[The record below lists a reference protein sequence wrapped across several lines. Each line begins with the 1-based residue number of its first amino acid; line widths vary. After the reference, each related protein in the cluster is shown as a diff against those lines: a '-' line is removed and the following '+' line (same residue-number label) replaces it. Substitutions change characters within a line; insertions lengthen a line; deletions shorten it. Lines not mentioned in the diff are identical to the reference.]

1 MRLEKLAS
9 ESDQLVTAADTVIQD
24 IFDAALYA
32 KETGN
37 DGMVAELKAS
47 LKTALLKQNELRTRA
62 AELRRAKEEG
72 TSAEEVAKYA
82 ARAIAEVRTPSP
94 PPASLLPPCLSLAAW
109 PDSFFSFGLAPQ
121 NEGSKW
127 IDVERH
133 SEKWR
138 DFEREIEGKSG
149 AADAAAG
156 EVEDEDI
163 AVVGLTQAQ
172 QAGIRN
178 QRCPISGKDI
188 GDLDDPVRD
197 SKGYIYER
205 IAIEGYLS
213 QGRGRHI
220 SKRCPVAGANHMVA
234 VADLQ
239 SAQMQVRAVRRRER
253 LTQNQ
258 NENDE
263 VMDL

>member
-94 PPASLLPPCLSLAAW
+94 PPASYPGGKIKFRLPQ
-109 PDSFFSFGLAPQ
+109 GR
-121 NEGSKW
+121 
-127 IDVERH
+127 VER
-133 SEKWR
+133 
-138 DFEREIEGKSG
+138 GKPEVALPRHKTPRGS
-149 AADAAAG
+149 AD
-156 EVEDEDI
+156 I
-163 AVVGLTQAQ
+163 F
-172 QAGIRN
+172 
-178 QRCPISGKDI
+178 
-188 GDLDDPVRD
+188 
-197 SKGYIYER
+197 SKFGFF
-205 IAIEGYLS
+205 L
-213 QGRGRHI
+213 
-220 SKRCPVAGANHMVA
+220 MF
-234 VADLQ
+234 
-239 SAQMQVRAVRRRER
+239 
-253 LTQNQ
+253 
-258 NENDE
+258 
-263 VMDL
+263 

>member
-1 MRLEKLAS
+1 M
-9 ESDQLVTAADTVIQD
+9 
-24 IFDAALYA
+24 
-32 KETGN
+32 
-37 DGMVAELKAS
+37 
-47 LKTALLKQNELRTRA
+47 
-62 AELRRAKEEG
+62 
-72 TSAEEVAKYA
+72 
-82 ARAIAEVRTPSP
+82 
-94 PPASLLPPCLSLAAW
+94 
-109 PDSFFSFGLAPQ
+109 APQ

-149 AADAAAG
+149 AANAAAG

-234 VADLQ
+234 VADLVGADAGQ
-239 SAQMQVRAVRRRER
+239 GGEAEGEADPEPERERRGHGPVMAILAGARRPKRGAFCSVFFFAGETHEEEKRKTNKFISLTRRRPAAPVVG
-253 LTQNQ
+253 TAASSSAAPSGTAGP
-258 NENDE
+258 
-263 VMDL
+263 VASSP

>member
-1 MRLEKLAS
+1 MA
-9 ESDQLVTAADTVIQD
+9 
-24 IFDAALYA
+24 
-32 KETGN
+32 G
-37 DGMVAELKAS
+37 
-47 LKTALLKQNELRTRA
+47 
-62 AELRRAKEEG
+62 
-72 TSAEEVAKYA
+72 
-82 ARAIAEVRTPSP
+82 
-94 PPASLLPPCLSLAAW
+94 
-109 PDSFFSFGLAPQ
+109 
-121 NEGSKW
+121 
-127 IDVERH
+127 
-133 SEKWR
+133 R
-138 DFEREIEGKSG
+138 D
-149 AADAAAG
+149 
-156 EVEDEDI
+156 
-163 AVVGLTQAQ
+163 L
-172 QAGIRN
+172 
-178 QRCPISGKDI
+178 

>member
-1 MRLEKLAS
+1 MGALEGKEDLSLSAS
-9 ESDQLVTAADTVIQD
+9 ARPLTMSTLGVAPTEADLLPQRASYHLLVV
-24 IFDAALYA
+24 
-32 KETGN
+32 
-37 DGMVAELKAS
+37 
-47 LKTALLKQNELRTRA
+47 RA
-62 AELRRAKEEG
+62 A
-72 TSAEEVAKYA
+72 V
-82 ARAIAEVRTPSP
+82 SP
-94 PPASLLPPCLSLAAW
+94 PPFFLLASLSLAAW

-149 AADAAAG
+149 AANAAAG

>member
-1 MRLEKLAS
+1 MA
-9 ESDQLVTAADTVIQD
+9 T
-24 IFDAALYA
+24 
-32 KETGN
+32 
-37 DGMVAELKAS
+37 
-47 LKTALLKQNELRTRA
+47 
-62 AELRRAKEEG
+62 
-72 TSAEEVAKYA
+72 
-82 ARAIAEVRTPSP
+82 
-94 PPASLLPPCLSLAAW
+94 
-109 PDSFFSFGLAPQ
+109 Q

-149 AADAAAG
+149 AANAAAG

>member
-1 MRLEKLAS
+1 MARVLQTAAGPARRAELARQAAASTAGPPSTSYLMRLEKLAS

-109 PDSFFSFGLAPQ
+109 PDSFFSFGLVWLHRTRGAS
-121 NEGSKW
+121 GSTSSGTARSGGTSS
-127 IDVERH
+127 VRSRGSPERP
-133 SEKWR
+133 
-138 DFEREIEGKSG
+138 
-149 AADAAAG
+149 
-156 EVEDEDI
+156 
-163 AVVGLTQAQ
+163 TQRRA
-172 QAGIRN
+172 RS
-178 QRCPISGKDI
+178 RT
-188 GDLDDPVRD
+188 RT
-197 SKGYIYER
+197 
-205 IAIEGYLS
+205 S
-213 QGRGRHI
+213 QW
-220 SKRCPVAGANHMVA
+220 SV
-234 VADLQ
+234 
-239 SAQMQVRAVRRRER
+239 
-253 LTQNQ
+253 
-258 NENDE
+258 
-263 VMDL
+263 